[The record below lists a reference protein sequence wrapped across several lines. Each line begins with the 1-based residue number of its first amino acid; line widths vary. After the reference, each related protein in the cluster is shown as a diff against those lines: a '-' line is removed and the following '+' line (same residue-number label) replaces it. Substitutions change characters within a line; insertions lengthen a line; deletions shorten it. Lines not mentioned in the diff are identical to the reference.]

1 MRHSSFLRLCAVVAV
16 VVASARADATSLAA
30 GGGACSGAPLDSRG
44 AGGLTLA
51 DLAAGASITT
61 PEGVTFSGFEIKAKG
76 RGITHDLSR
85 FTVAVGPCGFQISG
99 DGSMGKQADGRLV
112 IKYLASAE
120 EEAGQVLRGLAET
133 SVSVFAGS
141 DPRTMLKNKH
151 RLFEGKKRFAVLFA
165 KSMPGHDNLRLDL
178 DELAVVRVKDTIRVW
193 GEFHEGAQTTITFC
207 PVPEPGT
214 AALLGLG
221 VAALA
226 AARRRAALS

>member
-1 MRHSSFLRLCAVVAV
+1 MRRSAWLGLVLVAAL
-16 VVASARADATSLAA
+16 VAAGGRAGATSLAGA
-30 GGGACSGAPLDSRG
+30 GGASCPASSDARG

-51 DLAAGASITT
+51 DLAAGESITT
-61 PEGVTFSGFEIKAKG
+61 PEGVTFSGFVIKVKG
-76 RGITHDLSR
+76 RGISHDLTR

-99 DGSMGKQADGRLV
+99 DASVGRRGDGRLV
-112 IKYLASAE
+112 IQYLASAE

-133 SVSVFAGS
+133 SVSVFPGS

-165 KSMPGHDNLRLDL
+165 KSMPGLDDLHLDL
-178 DELAVVRVKDTIRVW
+178 DNLAVVRVKDTIRVW
-193 GEFHEGAQTTITFC
+193 GEFHDGAQTTIRFC

-214 AALLGLG
+214 AAFLGLG

-226 AARRRAALS
+226 ALRRRARPF